1 MLAKLRESTL
11 FGQLA
16 KFGITGVFTALI
28 DWSLTMGLQAF
39 GVNRQLAKAGGWAAG
54 TTVAYLVNAKW
65 TFQVAVTRSSAIA
78 VALLYLSTFAVQ
90 NLIYWAVDSPLQS
103 LGLEGMLKD
112 TVAFVIAQGVATIT
126 NFIFQ
131 RVVIFRG

>member
-1 MLAKLRESTL
+1 MLVKLRESTL
-11 FGQLA
+11 FRQLA
-16 KFGITGVFTALI
+16 KFSITGVFTALI
-28 DWSLTMGLQAF
+28 DWSLTMVLQAF
-39 GVNRQLAKAGGWAAG
+39 GLNRQLAKAFGWAAG
-54 TTVAYLVNAKW
+54 TSVAYLVNAKW

-103 LGLEGMLKD
+103 LGLDGMLKD

-131 RVVIFRG
+131 RVVIFRD